1 MIHINF
7 EKQERGGKLRKLA
20 TLEIE
25 NFDKDLLDY
34 MTKWFEVK
42 YGEIKICIIG

>member
-7 EKQERGGKLRKLA
+7 EKQERWNQRKLA

-25 NFDKDLLDY
+25 NFYKDLLDY

-42 YGEIKICIIG
+42 YGDIKICIIG